1 MKKSKL
7 AIAII
12 NVIFL
17 TTIPALVL
25 HEPTPVSAATVKG
38 FVKTKK
44 NKKVRL
50 YKLSGKHS
58 NYYASPKYQYPYS
71 SKKKI
76 GKKKLT
82 AYKIG
87 NNSHWLLAKDAKVIK
102 TIKPNVNVQATMK
115 LPAGYTRAELLQAY
129 QGNPS
134 KEFIDAS
141 MSGMDTN
148 DFSRIKNGETKAD
161 DQTIVDLS
169 QLTPEQT
176 DTLTTF
182 SLRLINQARN
192 DLGLDPWRD
201 SIGARK
207 LAQDIATEYAVNNK
221 TIRDSH
227 YVPGIVRACKANGLD
242 LNDNYVEDM
251 AGFYNQNNTMTMTEL
266 KKSVYFGLKQMI
278 FGYTGSGEQG
288 RKQPSNYQEWEHA
301 GDLFNTQGSLHDGDY
316 NYYGFS
322 ISHTDDI
329 CSMHF
334 ISVPTYIAKNKKYN
348 TGFKP

>member
-17 TTIPALVL
+17 TTIPALTL
-25 HEPTPVSAATVKG
+25 HQPAAVAAATVKG
-38 FVKTKK
+38 YVKTKK

-50 YKLSGKHS
+50 YKVSGKHS
-58 NYYASPKYQYPYS
+58 NYYASPKYRYPYS
-71 SKKKI
+71 TKKKI
-76 GKKKLT
+76 GKKKLL

-87 NNSHWLLAKDAKVIK
+87 NNSHWMLAKDAKVIK
-102 TIKPNVNVQATMK
+102 KKNPNAVIQAEMR
-115 LPAGYTRAELLQAY
+115 LPAGYTKAELLQAY

-134 KEFIDAS
+134 KAFIDAA
-141 MSGMDTN
+141 MKGMDSN
-148 DFSRIKNGETKAD
+148 DFSRIKNPEAVAEN
-161 DQTIVDLS
+161 QNLVDLNKP
-169 QLTPEQT
+169 TPEQI
-176 DTLTTF
+176 DSLTTF

-201 SIGARK
+201 STGARK
-207 LAQDIATEYAVNNK
+207 LAQDIAAEYTANNK

-227 YVPGIVRACKANGLD
+227 FVPGIVRACKANGLN

-251 AGFYNQNNTMTMTEL
+251 AGFYNQNSTMTMTEL

-288 RKQPSNYQEWEHA
+288 RKERSNYQEWEHA
-301 GDLFNTQGSLHDGDY
+301 GDLFNTQGSLHDNDF
-316 NYYGFS
+316 NYFGFS
-322 ISHTDDI
+322 ISHTNDI

-334 ISVPTYIAKNKKYN
+334 ISVPTYIVKKQEYN

>member
-17 TTIPALVL
+17 TTIPALTL
-25 HEPTPVSAATVKG
+25 HKPAEVAAATVKG

-50 YKLSGKHS
+50 YKVSGKHS
-58 NYYASPKYQYPYS
+58 NYYASPKYRYPYTT
-71 SKKKI
+71 KKRL
-76 GKKKLT
+76 GKKKLL

-87 NNSHWLLAKDAKVIK
+87 NNSHWLLAKDATVIK
-102 TIKPNVNVQATMK
+102 KRNPNAAVQAQMK
-115 LPAGYTRAELLQAY
+115 LPAGYTKAELLQAY

-134 KEFIDAS
+134 KEFVDAV
-141 MSGMDTN
+141 MNGMNSN
-148 DFSRIKNGETKAD
+148 DFSRIKNPEVQAD
-161 DQTIVDLS
+161 NHVLVDLNKP
-169 QLTPEQT
+169 TPEQI
-176 DTLTTF
+176 DILTTF

-192 DLGLDPWRD
+192 DLGLDPWQD

-207 LAQDIATEYAVNNK
+207 LAQDIATEYAINNK

-227 YVPGIVRACKANGLD
+227 FVPGIVRACKANGLN

-251 AGFYNQNNTMTMTEL
+251 AGFYNQNSTMTMTEL

-278 FGYTGSGEQG
+278 FGYIGSGEEG
-288 RKQPSNYQEWEHA
+288 RKKRTNYQEWEHA
-301 GDLFNTQGSLHDGDY
+301 GDLFNTQGSLHDNDY
-316 NYYGFS
+316 NYFGFS

-334 ISVPTYIAKNKKYN
+334 ISVPTYIVKQQEYN
-348 TGFKP
+348 IGFKP